1 MPTPDKT
8 IQGVRRKTALPICL
22 IVTMLLAVSAVA
34 AGAVTVLGADTGWRL
49 ALALTVAYALPM
61 AVYNRQSWSTAG
73 GHYVLLATWL
83 LMSAISVENVMVW
96 TAPDGASA
104 EWPLFESDSRGYYAW
119 ALHYYDGRCDAPPV
133 AFPGLPFMMLVLWKL
148 FGVNVVWPVAMNV
161 CFTLLAIVIAAM
173 TTVRLLRGRELA
185 RPDRWLG
192 NAALVC
198 GMLLFFLLSESTCV
212 LKEAAIALSMSAVA
226 LVLAVFVTDR
236 HLRVKHYVAFVAAC
250 LLLAFT
256 RTTYMYFVLLALV
269 IIAMGNYKTHLPH
282 TLLLV
287 VLALIAF
294 VAGDSVA
301 YYSFERHV
309 SIISGGERMQRLFMV
324 GPNQQPYLDMVG
336 NYFTYPIWRRLLLLP
351 LSCSV
356 QFIIPFP
363 WIYDGWTS
371 LHEVAAR
378 CGFGWYAVGGTA
390 LFYYG
395 AMSWRQRYK
404 LGAWAWVPALI
415 FATIAYTTA
424 GSVSRYALP
433 VEVMFIPVAV
443 WVMSCVCHDLSL
455 RRLFIV
461 WAILFVIVLTIT
473 LIVCH
478 DIQVTYLNNLN
489 EYYKQRAAHYRD
501 SIQSIPDSLP

>member
-1 MPTPDKT
+1 MLTPDKT
-8 IQGVRRKTALPICL
+8 IQGVLSKTVLPFCL
-22 IVTMLLAVSAVA
+22 IAIAAVA
-34 AGAVTVLGADTGWRL
+34 AGAVTVLGVDTGWRL

-61 AVYNRQSWSTAG
+61 VIYNRRSWSTAT

-83 LMSAISVENVMVW
+83 LMAAISIENVMVW
-96 TAPDGASA
+96 TAPDGATA
-104 EWPLFESDSRGYYAW
+104 EWPFFESDSRGYYAW

-133 AFPGLPFMMLVLWKL
+133 AFPGLPFMMLVLWEL

-161 CFTLLAIVIAAM
+161 CFTLMAIVIAAW
-173 TTVRLLRGRELA
+173 TTVRLLHGRQQA

-198 GMLLFFLLSESTCV
+198 GMLLFFLLSESTCI
-212 LKEAAIALSMSAVA
+212 LKEAAVALSMSAVG

-236 HLRVKHYVAFVAAC
+236 HLQAKHYAAFVAAC

-256 RTTYMYFVLLALV
+256 RTTYMYFVLLALG
-269 IIAMGNYKTHLPH
+269 IIALGNIKTHVPH
-282 TLLLV
+282 TVLLV

-294 VAGDSVA
+294 IAGDSVA

-324 GPNQQPYLDMVG
+324 GQSQQPYLDMVG

-363 WIYDGWTS
+363 WIYEGWTT
-371 LHEVAAR
+371 LHEATAR

-390 LFYYG
+390 LFYYA
-395 AMSWRQRYK
+395 AMSWRRRYW
-404 LGAWAWVPALI
+404 LGTWAWVPAII
-415 FATIAYTTA
+415 FATIAYVTA
-424 GSVSRYALP
+424 GSVSRYVLP
-433 VEVMFIPVAV
+433 VEVMFIPVTV
-443 WVMSCVCHDLSL
+443 WVLSVISGDGGL
-455 RRLFIV
+455 RRLFIG
-461 WAILFVIVLTIT
+461 WAIVFIIALAVT
-473 LIVCH
+473 LAVCY
-478 DIQVTYLNNLN
+478 DIQVRYLNDLS
-489 EYYKQRAAHYRD
+489 EYYKERAAHYRD
-501 SIQSIPDSLP
+501 SINSIHDSLP